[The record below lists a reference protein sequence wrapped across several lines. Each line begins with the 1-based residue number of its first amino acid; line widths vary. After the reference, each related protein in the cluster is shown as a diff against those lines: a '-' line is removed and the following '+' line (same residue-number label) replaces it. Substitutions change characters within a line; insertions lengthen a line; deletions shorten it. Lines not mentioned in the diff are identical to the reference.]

1 MHMKGGALY
10 DSKKESQLRADQ
22 RVFLPGNS
30 GTVKANSRPERNIGQ
45 RSGTNDRVGQ
55 AEQDRNG
62 ERKLTSKPI
71 RD

>member
-1 MHMKGGALY
+1 MKGGALY

-45 RSGTNDRVGQ
+45 RPCANDRAGK

-62 ERKLTSKPI
+62 ERKLTSNSVQ
-71 RD
+71 D